1 MKTIGLI
8 GGMSWESTSLYYQL
22 INRAVSARLG
32 GLHSAQVLM
41 YSVDF
46 HEIEELQR
54 TDRWQE
60 AGARLAE
67 IAQTLERGGA
77 DFIVLCTNT
86 MHIVAEAITAAV
98 RIPLL
103 HIADPTA
110 DAIIKVGLQSVGLL
124 GTRFTMEGGFYRERL
139 EQRGLR
145 VYTPNA
151 ADRDIIHRV
160 IYDELCLG
168 KVNDAS
174 RQQYRRIIESL
185 RDAGAESM
193 IFGCTEIGMLVGPA
207 DASVPTFD
215 TTEIHALA
223 AAAQAT
229 SDRTPH
235 RA

>member
-185 RDAGAESM
+185 REAGAESI

-207 DASVPTFD
+207 DASVRTFD
-215 TTEIHALA
+215 TTELHALA

-229 SDRTPH
+229 SD
-235 RA
+235 